1 MTFARKKNCITLT
14 QFFICLTARRFQENK
29 CSHPNDNV
37 TVSSSQ
43 MIATDEKENVIIQ
56 QDHNIND
63 NTFQLENINIII
75 QLDDK
80 QNFK

>member
-1 MTFARKKNCITLT
+1 MA
-14 QFFICLTARRFQENK
+14 
-29 CSHPNDNV
+29 
-37 TVSSSQ
+37 
-43 MIATDEKENVIIQ
+43 ATDEKENVIIQ

-63 NTFQLENINIII
+63 NTSQLDNINVMI